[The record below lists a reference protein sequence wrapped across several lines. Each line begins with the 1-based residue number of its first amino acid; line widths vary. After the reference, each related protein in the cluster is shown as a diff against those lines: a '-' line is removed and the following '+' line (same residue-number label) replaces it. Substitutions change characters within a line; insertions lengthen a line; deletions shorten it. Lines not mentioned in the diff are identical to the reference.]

1 MSRAFLP
8 IQPPHHACMN
18 EGGRTG
24 RNGGRMP
31 ANERRS
37 REYRPAEQKKYL
49 QATSTALRSRE
60 TPASRECRPAGQKKY
75 LQAASA
81 ALRGRRSIC
90 KPRVPPCGAEKRP
103 QVASAALRSR
113 RSTSKPRELHH
124 GIKKLQAA
132 RTRLS
137 KQKKPLMIHLRF

>member
-81 ALRGRRSIC
+81 ALRSRETPASREC
-90 KPRVPPCGAEKRP
+90 RP
-103 QVASAALRSR
+103 
-113 RSTSKPRELHH
+113 TE
-124 GIKKLQAA
+124 
-132 RTRLS
+132 
-137 KQKKPLMIHLRF
+137 QKKYQQTAGITPWYKETAGSTDTPLETKETIDDTSAILTNKKEFRQ

>member
-37 REYRPAEQKKYL
+37 RECRPAEQRNARK
-49 QATSTALRSRE
+49 A
-60 TPASRECRPAGQKKY
+60 
-75 LQAASA
+75 
-81 ALRGRRSIC
+81 
-90 KPRVPPCGAEKRP
+90 RVQPCGAEKRP
-103 QVASAALRSR
+103 QGASAALRSR